1 MAEEKEVL
9 KKDVLK
15 EEQEENVNG
24 GKAGGPAVCPNC
36 GSTNCRYSRDKYPMV
51 HCMCCGCDFWD

>member
-9 KKDVLK
+9 KK
-15 EEQEENVNG
+15 EQEKPVI
-24 GKAGGPAVCPNC
+24 GKAGGPAVCPKC

-51 HCMCCGCDFWD
+51 QCMCCGHEFWD